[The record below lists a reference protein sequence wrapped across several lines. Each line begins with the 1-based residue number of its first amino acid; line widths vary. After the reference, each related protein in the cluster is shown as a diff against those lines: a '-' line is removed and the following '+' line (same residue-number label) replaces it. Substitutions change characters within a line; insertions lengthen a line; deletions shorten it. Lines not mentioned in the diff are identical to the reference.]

1 MMELKDSIKKLAS
14 ELQPQLVM
22 WRRHMHANPELSF
35 AEHKTMAFIT
45 SVLDEL
51 GLEYEEGVA

>member
-14 ELQPQLVM
+14 ELQPQLVK
-22 WRRHMHANPELSF
+22 WRRYMHANPELSF
-35 AEHKTMAFIT
+35 AEYKTMDFIT

-51 GLEYEEGVA
+51 GVELSLIHI